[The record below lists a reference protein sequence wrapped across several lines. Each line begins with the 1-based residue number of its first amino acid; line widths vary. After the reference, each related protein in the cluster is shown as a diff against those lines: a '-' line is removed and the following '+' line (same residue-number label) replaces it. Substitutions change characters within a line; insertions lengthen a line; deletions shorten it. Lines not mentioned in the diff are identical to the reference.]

1 MYNSTLSLFF
11 KCGIKCEN
19 HTASIILLDKLFH
32 LKNLRKILSN
42 AKKERED
49 KQYYV
54 NEGVDPGATKNDTN
68 QMIKDAEK
76 FVLDIKVHINKLNIS
91 DIDEIRK
98 EYNSL

>member
-1 MYNSTLSLFF
+1 
-11 KCGIKCEN
+11 
-19 HTASIILLDKLFH
+19 
-32 LKNLRKILSN
+32 LSN